1 MPKID
6 EILRKGRSF
15 SFEFFPP
22 RDEKAEA
29 VLAQTL
35 RELEPLHPSY
45 VSVTYGAGGTTR
57 ERTHDLVEKAVLSV
71 VNLTHRGAVSADGKS
86 GDGAGILSQIPRR
99 LFNRTPPQQFGDSD
113 LPEPTLG
120 LLTFGANSDHA
131 TLEQMVQPQR
141 SQRAQRVKAHAS
153 CPAVRSVPSVAAV
166 PKLYVSI

>member
-1 MPKID
+1 PRGRPRAGVTPEGDASALSRTLACSPARGGPVPKID

-57 ERTHDLVEKAVLSV
+57 ERTHDLVVAINRDTSMTAMAHLACAAHTRAELVHIV
-71 VNLTHRGAVSADGKS
+71 TRY
-86 GDGAGILSQIPRR
+86 GD
-99 LFNRTPPQQFGDSD
+99 
-113 LPEPTLG
+113 
-120 LLTFGANSDHA
+120 
-131 TLEQMVQPQR
+131 
-141 SQRAQRVKAHAS
+141 
-153 CPAVRSVPSVAAV
+153 AAV
-166 PKLYVSI
+166 E